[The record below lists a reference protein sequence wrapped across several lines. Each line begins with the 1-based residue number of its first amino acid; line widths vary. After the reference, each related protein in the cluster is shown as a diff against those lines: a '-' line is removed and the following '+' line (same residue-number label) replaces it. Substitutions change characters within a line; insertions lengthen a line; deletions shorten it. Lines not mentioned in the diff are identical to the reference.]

1 MDRVI
6 ARLLA
11 HGRIQ
16 AARKQLERGDAET
29 LAHQVE
35 LSAIP
40 APTGEETARGARV
53 AELLAEAGLSDVS
66 VDAVGNV
73 CAWAPG
79 RGARSA
85 DEGDDC
91 VVVCAH
97 LDTVFGPSVD
107 VTVRRT
113 TRPPASRLEGPG
125 ISDNARGLTAL
136 IGIAAALNQ
145 AAVPL
150 RRPVLFA
157 ATVGEEGSG
166 DLRGI
171 RHLLRPPPDGVRP
184 CAAIALDG
192 AGVER
197 VVHRA
202 LGSRRYRVTYR
213 GPGGHSWA
221 AFGVANAANAVGRA
235 AAGLAD
241 LVVPDEPRT
250 SCTVARIGGG
260 NGLNSIPQEAWLEL
274 DLRSEDQRELL
285 QLDRAVEAILID
297 AAEQEN
303 RRRTPG
309 TAPIHMDRQLLGDRP
324 CGATPWTHP
333 LVQTAVAATKAIG
346 KTHQLAIAST
356 DANIPIALGIPAI
369 ALGAGGKAGDT
380 HLSSEWYENEEGA
393 LGLVRAL
400 LVVAAT
406 AGVADET

>member
-1 MDRVI
+1 MPKFTS
-6 ARLLA
+6 LKPPTS
-11 HGRIQ
+11 G
-16 AARKQLERGDAET
+16 T
-29 LAHQVE
+29 
-35 LSAIP
+35 AI
-40 APTGEETARGARV
+40 
-53 AELLAEAGLSDVS
+53 
-66 VDAVGNV
+66 
-73 CAWAPG
+73 
-79 RGARSA
+79 
-85 DEGDDC
+85 
-91 VVVCAH
+91 
-97 LDTVFGPSVD
+97 
-107 VTVRRT
+107 
-113 TRPPASRLEGPG
+113 
-125 ISDNARGLTAL
+125 
-136 IGIAAALNQ
+136 
-145 AAVPL
+145 
-150 RRPVLFA
+150 
-157 ATVGEEGSG
+157 
-166 DLRGI
+166 
-171 RHLLRPPPDGVRP
+171 
-184 CAAIALDG
+184 
-192 AGVER
+192 
-197 VVHRA
+197 
-202 LGSRRYRVTYR
+202 SRRD
-213 GPGGHSWA
+213 GQ
-221 AFGVANAANAVGRA
+221 
-235 AAGLAD
+235 

-406 AGVADET
+406 ELSQRAILVAIRRGEIRNDCTTTLFMRPGITIPPPRFILSYPALATVAASSMKGL

>member
-40 APTGEETARGARV
+40 APTGEETARGAR
-53 AELLAEAGLSDVS
+53 G
-66 VDAVGNV
+66 
-73 CAWAPG
+73 
-79 RGARSA
+79 
-85 DEGDDC
+85 
-91 VVVCAH
+91 
-97 LDTVFGPSVD
+97 
-107 VTVRRT
+107 
-113 TRPPASRLEGPG
+113 
-125 ISDNARGLTAL
+125 
-136 IGIAAALNQ
+136 AAL
-145 AAVPL
+145 PL

-171 RHLLRPPPDGVRP
+171 RHLLRPPPDGVKP

-260 NGLNSIPQEAWLEL
+260 N
-274 DLRSEDQRELL
+274 R
-285 QLDRAVEAILID
+285 
-297 AAEQEN
+297 
-303 RRRTPG
+303 
-309 TAPIHMDRQLLGDRP
+309 
-324 CGATPWTHP
+324 
-333 LVQTAVAATKAIG
+333 
-346 KTHQLAIAST
+346 
-356 DANIPIALGIPAI
+356 
-369 ALGAGGKAGDT
+369 
-380 HLSSEWYENEEGA
+380 
-393 LGLVRAL
+393 
-400 LVVAAT
+400 
-406 AGVADET
+406 